1 MRLRS
6 VADGRQVN
14 IPVLGNWSEVGT
26 EKAKRAGCW
35 KSQFKL
41 VGRILRETRVF
52 TMLRSDDDCTGR
64 LVWEEADAKL
74 PRKATK
80 R

>member
-14 IPVLGNWSEVGT
+14 IPVLDNWSEVGT
-26 EKAKRAGCW
+26 EKAKQAGCW

-41 VGRILRETRVF
+41 VGRISREIRVSICWGV
-52 TMLRSDDDCTGR
+52 TTTIPERVLE
-64 LVWEEADAKL
+64 VVDAKL
-74 PRKATK
+74 PGKATK